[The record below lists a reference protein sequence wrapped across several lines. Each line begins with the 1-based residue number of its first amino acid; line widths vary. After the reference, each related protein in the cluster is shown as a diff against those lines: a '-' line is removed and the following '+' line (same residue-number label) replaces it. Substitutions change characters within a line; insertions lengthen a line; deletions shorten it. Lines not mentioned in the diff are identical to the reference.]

1 MTTYA
6 LINNCKVENIIEW
19 DGVPYTPA
27 VNAVFDSDGNSVT
40 PAVPAFGWS
49 PPDGVTAAEVKDGDI
64 PHIGLGY
71 DPASGFEQPAV
82 PVIPPPSAE
91 QILAAN
97 TAMRDQLL
105 STASVALSPL
115 QMAVSLG
122 EATDAETASAK
133 AWVAYSRAVNAIDL
147 TQSAPQWP
155 TAPANS

>member
-6 LINNCKVENIIEW
+6 LIENGTVVNVIEW
-19 DGVPYTPA
+19 DGVAYTPA
-27 VNAVFDSDGNSVT
+27 IDAIFDSDGNIVT
-40 PAVPAFGWS
+40 PGVPASGWS
-49 PPDGVTAAEVKDGDI
+49 PSDGVTPVQVEDGDV

-71 DPASGFEQPAV
+71 DATSRFEQPAAPVV
-82 PVIPPPSAE
+82 PSPTAA

-105 STASVALSPL
+105 STASIALSPL

-133 AWVAYSRAVNAIDL
+133 AWVAYTRLIKAVNL
-147 TQSAPQWP
+147 TLASPQWP
-155 TAPANS
+155 QAPQS